1 MVTVFEEKKQITQTY
16 MKIKHLTE
24 VLYPFNKKKK
34 KSKIIGDMLT
44 EYRKNIKESFEHI
57 LTDKGSIYIYI
68 YTNQSKNRIRCEIVR
83 TNDDTMGKYEG
94 IGTRS

>member
-1 MVTVFEEKKQITQTY
+1 
-16 MKIKHLTE
+16 
-24 VLYPFNKKKK
+24 
-34 KSKIIGDMLT
+34 MLT

-83 TNDDTMGKYEG
+83 TNDDTMGKYEDG
-94 IGTRS
+94 FICLVQNELKTSEKIFSRDVEEFHHVLYEEYRIIMSKIR